1 MFIIAIFIEL
11 IFIIA
16 PRRPAIFQEVRHYT
30 TIHKD
35 SLELSNNFF
44 QQLSAKKTTKK
55 LITSISNQYQQFG
68 TVFEIFES
76 GILAKTMTIFFYL
89 C

>member
-1 MFIIAIFIEL
+1 MFIFAIFIKL

-44 QQLSAKKTTKK
+44 QQLSAKKRPKN
-55 LITSISNQYQQFG
+55 LSLHFQYQQFG
-68 TVFEIFES
+68 TVFEIFKS